1 MYFKRFKRQEAL
13 YIHAAEDV
21 PRSRRARE
29 IGEKPRAAES
39 AAARE
44 HGAEKLNEDRKP
56 RPLCAAES
64 AANGVPVAPAL
75 RDTLNALAEE
85 LGCAARI

>member
-1 MYFKRFKRQEAL
+1 MDIKRFLPLKTFEVLCEESLSHVTSLTPAQPGGEIL
-13 YIHAAEDV
+13 LPGE
-21 PRSRRARE
+21 PEERR
-29 IGEKPRAAES
+29 
-39 AAARE
+39 
-44 HGAEKLNEDRKP
+44 
-56 RPLCAAES
+56 AAES